1 MYKEIE
7 TLYKK
12 INKLAITDA
21 TNVGITNLFF
31 ELYLLC
37 SKFLDSIEQVEIV
50 SKIPEKEYFAF
61 FFNNKAS
68 RSVNIDLYVGPEE
81 ITHVIQCITMN
92 NLDRTSSDQITKAL
106 YTMAISFCCV
116 VDLHKKG
123 DQKTPGTFFEY
134 FASHW
139 FARALNI
146 HPKKSVEVL
155 NLDMRTS
162 LPTDFTFDLGPGRP
176 KIHLP
181 VKTST
186 RERAI
191 QVWAH
196 QRVLDGVY
204 GTGRFLGMLV
214 ALSETKTD
222 TTKRVITDIC
232 LPDQWRVYQLFV
244 AQMHRMY
251 YLDVPGKYLNL
262 DAIFPP
268 IVVKPFGDFF
278 YEIKNI
284 IA

>member
-1 MYKEIE
+1 MYSTIE
-7 TLYKK
+7 SLYKRINRLVK
-12 INKLAITDA
+12 IDA
-21 TNVGITNLFF
+21 TNPELTNQYLELF
-31 ELYLLC
+31 LLC
-37 SKFLDSIEQVEIV
+37 KSYLDTIERISII
-50 SKIPEKEYFAF
+50 SKIPEKEYLAF
-61 FFNNKAS
+61 FSGKTS
-68 RSVNIDLYVGPEE
+68 RSVNIELYVETDE
-81 ITHVIQCITMN
+81 VKYVIDCIASN
-92 NLDRTSSDQITKAL
+92 NFDMTTSEQITKAL

-139 FARALNI
+139 FAITLNI
-146 HPKKSVEVL
+146 HPKKSLEVL
-155 NLDMRTS
+155 NLDMRTN
-162 LPTDFTFDLGPGRP
+162 LPTDFTFDLGPGKP

-222 TTKRVITDIC
+222 TTKKEITDIC
-232 LPDQWRVYQLFV
+232 LPDQWRIYQLFV
-244 AQMHRMY
+244 AQMYRMY

-262 DAIFPP
+262 DTIFPP

-278 YEIKNI
+278 YEIRSI
-284 IA
+284 IN